1 MIHFET
7 ISSFIK
13 CKLFNQFCCSFYGS
27 PLWYLGG
34 AAVQQLC
41 TDWRKALR
49 SMWNLSPKTHCTLVT
64 ALSDQTPL
72 SIILK
77 KRYIKF
83 LTRNMGSGNN
93 MVRLITCLSICN
105 PMSVSGRNYRS
116 VLNHHGVTNMDRS
129 MLEWNDR
136 CIQLSSTIAMLK
148 ELIGVRDGHGECVG
162 FTFDE
167 IGSFIL
173 DICIN

>member
-1 MIHFET
+1 MHPFLQKNHFW
-7 ISSFIK
+7 K
-13 CKLFNQFCCSFYGS
+13 K
-27 PLWYLGG
+27 
-34 AAVQQLC
+34 
-41 TDWRKALR
+41 
-49 SMWNLSPKTHCTLVT
+49 
-64 ALSDQTPL
+64 
-72 SIILK
+72 SIYEGFDAK
-77 KRYIKF
+77 P
-83 LTRNMGSGNN
+83 
-93 MVRLITCLSICN
+93 SICN